1 MTDIVSWVATLATI
15 GAALMTASNLGS
27 RITGY
32 GFIIFTVGALAWLA
46 LGLLTRQQALVT
58 TNIVMTGVNLFGVWR
73 WLGRQ
78 ARLEEGAR
86 AAADASESKPGE
98 ALFPVSLLSGAPI
111 LCADGSAAGTS
122 VDAMAGC
129 NSGRLAYVVAS
140 EGGVAGVGE
149 TLRRVPWSEA
159 RVEGDRVIID
169 GDKGA
174 FHRLRPILRDEWPAR

>member
-1 MTDIVSWVATLATI
+1 MTEIVSWIATVATI
-15 GAALMTASNLGS
+15 GAALMVASNLGS

-32 GFIIFTVGALAWLA
+32 GFAVFTIGSLAWLA
-46 LGLLTRQQALVT
+46 LGLLTGQQALVT

-86 AAADASESKPGE
+86 AAADASEGMPGE

-111 LCADGSAAGTS
+111 ICADGAAAGTS

-129 NSGRLAYVVAS
+129 TSGRLAYVVAS

-149 TLRRVPWSEA
+149 TLRRLPWRDA
-159 RVEGDRVIID
+159 RVEGDRLIIES
-169 GDKGA
+169 DKAA
-174 FHRLRPILRDEWPAR
+174 FDRLQPISRDEWPAR